1 MERDRPAAGRGGRG
15 GAGAAQAPLP
25 GETPG
30 QRLFHG
36 RNESLPWSTSRGRS
50 TDVRGS
56 AVHSLPDPPTTRMNA
71 LLLLLGVLLTA
82 AGAYVIQRPR
92 VDRSFAWSILI
103 VGALLLIGSLVRFGL
118 DAVA

>member
-1 MERDRPAAGRGGRG
+1 MTDV
-15 GAGAAQAPLP
+15 
-25 GETPG
+25 
-30 QRLFHG
+30 
-36 RNESLPWSTSRGRS
+36 

>member
-1 MERDRPAAGRGGRG
+1 
-15 GAGAAQAPLP
+15 
-25 GETPG
+25 
-30 QRLFHG
+30 
-36 RNESLPWSTSRGRS
+36 
-50 TDVRGS
+50 
-56 AVHSLPDPPTTRMNA
+56 MNA